1 MEREKAGAEDKD
13 NSQFI
18 FCQLPSSCM
27 LQKSEEERG
36 IFNAFFQITTFHVEV
51 MNK

>member
-1 MEREKAGAEDKD
+1 MSREKAEGKD

-18 FCQLPSSCM
+18 FLELPPSSM
-27 LQKSEEERG
+27 VQKSEEERR
-36 IFNAFFQITTFHVEV
+36 IFNAFFSNYNFHVEV